1 MARDRLQKI
10 LAQAGLGSRRACE
23 AMIEAGRVSV
33 NGQVAS
39 LGMKADPTQD
49 RITLDGRSLG
59 EAEDATYILLN
70 KPPGVLSSLRSQGG
84 LPTVLDLLD
93 SDVRVYP
100 VGRLDK
106 DSEGLMLLTNDGELA
121 NQLSHP
127 RYGHEKEYR
136 VLLDRAPSAAAL
148 ERWQQ
153 GVTLPDGF
161 TTSPAR
167 VWRAAGEGRGAWL
180 GIVLTEGHKRQLRET
195 ARVLGLRVRR
205 LIRIRMDSL
214 ELEDLEPGSWRFL
227 TQGEIAR
234 LRANLKPSGK
244 SADTARSDYNKR
256 PKSSRN

>member
-1 MARDRLQKI
+1 MAQDRLQKI

-23 AMIEAGRVSV
+23 ALIEAGRVAV

-39 LGMKADPTQD
+39 LGMKADPAQD
-49 RITLDGRSLG
+49 RITLDGHSFG
-59 EAEDATYILLN
+59 PAESATYIMLN

-84 LPTVLDLLD
+84 LPTVLDLLN
-93 SDVRVYP
+93 SKVRVYP

-136 VLLDRAPSAAAL
+136 VLLDRLPAAADL
-148 ERWQQ
+148 ERWRQ

-161 TTSPAR
+161 TTGPAR
-167 VWRAAGEGRGAWL
+167 VWRVEGEGPGAWL
-180 GIVLTEGHKRQLRET
+180 GVVLTEGHKRQLRET

-205 LIRIRMDSL
+205 LVRIRMDGL
-214 ELEDLEPGSWRFL
+214 ELGDLAPGSWRSL
-227 TQGEIAR
+227 KPGEIAQ
-234 LRANLKPSGK
+234 LRRGIKRSGK
-244 SADTARSDYNKR
+244 PADTARSDYNKQ
-256 PKSSRN
+256 PKPNRN